1 MPLVRVFE
9 EREYWPE
16 FGTFLIRDVP
26 RPDRAGPP
34 VGALLAEY
42 AVDTQPCGSIARAGD
57 GWLDGVAADSR
68 HVVRIEAHDAPPDAD
83 LAGWP
88 DVVELPLATS
98 GVVGLALVTGGRAG
112 GSVELGPPGLYRVRF
127 ARRTVEEGANPEGW
141 PCEYLLSSW
150 PVRAPAEPPRWVR
163 RGRPLVDE
171 AAGERN
177 AFDGTYRRAVSD
189 VATLVSWAAEGA
201 TPVTLRWLADRLLT
215 TTATV
220 RQIIERPIAAGVL
233 SATGDL
239 DDADTPLTITV
250 HPRQPARATT
260 VGRPAVPGPQRTT
273 PARRSSRARPPSAA
287 ARPLAKQPMVPG
299 QDPTGAPPPG
309 PPEQPG
315 GR

>member
-1 MPLVRVFE
+1 
-9 EREYWPE
+9 
-16 FGTFLIRDVP
+16 
-26 RPDRAGPP
+26 
-34 VGALLAEY
+34 
-42 AVDTQPCGSIARAGD
+42 
-57 GWLDGVAADSR
+57 
-68 HVVRIEAHDAPPDAD
+68 
-83 LAGWP
+83 
-88 DVVELPLATS
+88 
-98 GVVGLALVTGGRAG
+98 
-112 GSVELGPPGLYRVRF
+112 
-127 ARRTVEEGANPEGW
+127 
-141 PCEYLLSSW
+141 
-150 PVRAPAEPPRWVR
+150 VRAPAEPPRWTR

-171 AAGERN
+171 PAGERN

-260 VGRPAVPGPQRTT
+260 VSRPAVPGPQRTT

-299 QDPTGAPPPG
+299 QDATGAPPPG
-309 PPEQPG
+309 PLEQPG